1 VKRMF
6 GHGRTLWGLLLAASA
21 GVAGCGGQGKPV
33 KVNGVITL
41 DGKPL
46 PGATVT
52 FLPAAE
58 GGRSASGLT
67 EANGSFN
74 LTTFKP
80 GDGALPGEYKITVQ
94 VLEGDKSNQSQDPT
108 QMDDKARAAF
118 FARMNPAGRAK
129 EEMRRRKAPKVVPE
143 VYSDLKRTPLKCTV
157 PVDGKVEMDLKS
169 TAR

>member
-1 VKRMF
+1 ML
-6 GHGRTLWGLLLAASA
+6 GRGRLLWGLLLAASA
-21 GVAGCGGQGKPV
+21 GVAGCSRGGPV
-33 KVNGVITL
+33 KVNGTITL

-52 FLPAAE
+52 FLPSRE

-67 EANGSFN
+67 EADGSFN

-94 VLEGDKSNQSQDPT
+94 VSESDKSTEGVNPG

-118 FARMNPAGRAK
+118 FSRMNPGGRAK
-129 EEMRRRKAPKVVPE
+129 EEMKKRRAPKVVPE
-143 VYSDLKRTPLKCTV
+143 VYSDLKRTPLKCIV
-157 PVDGKVEMDLKS
+157 PVDGKVEMALKS